1 MNFASD
7 NVTGISPEI
16 LAAIEAANVGEVPSY
31 GEDPITERLTEKL
44 AGLFEHPVTV
54 FPVSTGTAAN
64 ALALSAIVPPWGAV
78 LCHHDAHIAV
88 DETNAP
94 EFYTGGAKMATM
106 PGSDGKLQ
114 PDVLAAKLPGDLGV
128 VHHAQP
134 AAISLTQ
141 ATESGTVYRAD
152 EIAALAEI
160 AHHHGLK
167 VHMDGARF
175 ANAVAFLGASPADVT
190 WRAGVD
196 VLSFGATKNGAL
208 AAEAIIFFD
217 QALADAFKYRRKRAG
232 HLFSKMRFLSAQLDA
247 FVTDGLWLRNAGH
260 ANRAAQR
267 LAAGIAG
274 LADAE
279 LLYPVES
286 NEIFLRLPES
296 AIVDLL
302 AQGFMFYRWPGSA
315 IRLVTS
321 FNTKDHAVDTLIAA
335 IRDVLGK

>member
-1 MNFASD
+1 
-7 NVTGISPEI
+7 
-16 LAAIEAANVGEVPSY
+16 
-31 GEDPITERLTEKL
+31 
-44 AGLFEHPVTV
+44 
-54 FPVSTGTAAN
+54 
-64 ALALSAIVPPWGAV
+64 
-78 LCHHDAHIAV
+78 
-88 DETNAP
+88 
-94 EFYTGGAKMATM
+94 
-106 PGSDGKLQ
+106 
-114 PDVLAAKLPGDLGV
+114 
-128 VHHAQP
+128 
-134 AAISLTQ
+134 
-141 ATESGTVYRAD
+141 
-152 EIAALAEI
+152 
-160 AHHHGLK
+160 
-167 VHMDGARF
+167 MDGARF

-217 QALADAFKYRRKRAG
+217 QSLAEAFRYRRKRAG

-274 LADAE
+274 VAGAE

-302 AQGFMFYRWPGSA
+302 AKGFVFYRWPGSA

-321 FNTKDHAVDTLIAA
+321 FNTQDDAVDALIAA
-335 IRDVLGK
+335 IRAVLAM